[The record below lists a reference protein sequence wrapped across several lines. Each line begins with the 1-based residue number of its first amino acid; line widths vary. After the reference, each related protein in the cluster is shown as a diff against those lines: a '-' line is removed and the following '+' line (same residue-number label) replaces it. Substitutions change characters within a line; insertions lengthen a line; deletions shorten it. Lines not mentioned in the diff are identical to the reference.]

1 MVSIA
6 IVEDDR
12 AYAEKLQGYLE
23 QYGVEHQVELRFRNF
38 YDGLAFLDGYRSD
51 FDILLMD
58 IEMPMLDGMSAA
70 RRIRKVDPHV
80 VIMFITSMAQYAVKG
95 YEVGALDFMLKPVSY
110 TIFSHKLQK
119 AIRLAERNRQ
129 AYLLLPV
136 NGVQLRVSI
145 PSILYAEVSGHHL
158 QIHTE
163 TETLCT
169 SLPLKK
175 LEAEVANHPFAK
187 CNQCYLVNL
196 CHVEEFRG
204 DAVVIGGHTLQVSR
218 PRRKD
223 FQMALANYYG
233 GIQT

>member
-12 AYAEKLQGYLE
+12 AYAETLQGYLE
-23 QYGVEHQVELRFRNF
+23 QYGAEHQTELRFRNF
-38 YDGLAFLDGYRSD
+38 YDGLAFLDGYRFD

-80 VIMFITSMAQYAVKG
+80 IIMFITSMAQYAVKG

-110 TIFSHKLQK
+110 AIFSQKLQK
-119 AIRLAERNRQ
+119 AVRLVEQNRQ
-129 AYLLLPV
+129 SYFLLPV
-136 NGVQLRVSI
+136 NGIQLRVSI
-145 PSILYAEVSGHHL
+145 PSILYVEVSGHHS

-163 TETLCT
+163 TETLCA

-175 LEAEVANHPFAK
+175 LETELAGHPFAK

-196 CHVEEFRG
+196 RHVEEFRG
-204 DAVVIGGHTLQVSR
+204 NTVVVGGHTLQVSR

-223 FQMALANYYG
+223 FQIALTNYYG
-233 GIQT
+233 GI

>member
-12 AYAEKLQGYLE
+12 AYAETLQGYLE
-23 QYGVEHQVELRFRNF
+23 QYSAEHQADLRFRNF

-58 IEMPMLDGMSAA
+58 IEMPVLDGMSTA
-70 RRIRKVDPHV
+70 RRIRKIDPHV

-110 TIFSHKLQK
+110 AIFSQKLQK
-119 AIRLAERNRQ
+119 AIQLAKRNRQ

-136 NGVQLRVSI
+136 NGTQLRVSI
-145 PSILYAEVSGHHL
+145 PSILYIEVSGHRL
-158 QIHTE
+158 QMYTE
-163 TETLCT
+163 AGSYRV
-169 SLPLKK
+169 SLSLKD
-175 LEAEVANHPFAK
+175 LEAMLAGYSFAR

-196 CHVEEFRG
+196 RHVEEFRG
-204 DAVVIGGHTLQVSR
+204 DAVVVGGHMLQVSR